1 MRNKLKNSRNQ
12 GIVEIYNATK
22 GKNTYD
28 QYKYTREEIND
39 IRNGVA
45 IDTSTFTTQA
55 LVIKAI
61 SGYADKKRTTAW
73 HKALSTLPTN
83 IYSFVI
89 RYLNNT
95 LANNIMGKWGLKNF
109 AKCDICDGNQTLGHV
124 VGGCKTA
131 IEEKWYNWRHDSILA
146 VLLNFIK
153 TSKNIKIHCRIEGY
167 MNPSVIIGE
176 ENRCD
181 MIVTQNELTIFV
193 LELTVGF
200 TIKVDLNTKQKAN
213 KYREMLK
220 SLENKFEKVD
230 FVNLSMGA
238 LGIAGIHSSLTN
250 MLKALGFQQQEKA
263 YLIKKIM
270 CCCIRGTYYVF
281 CMRNKA

>member
-22 GKNTYD
+22 GKNITYD
-28 QYKYTREEIND
+28 QYKYTREAIND

-45 IDTSTFTTQA
+45 IDTSTFATQA

-61 SGYADKKRTTAW
+61 SGYADEKHTTTW

-95 LANNIMGKWGLKNF
+95 LANNTMGKWGLKNF

-131 IEEKWYNWRHDSILA
+131 LEEKRYN
-146 VLLNFIK
+146 
-153 TSKNIKIHCRIEGY
+153 
-167 MNPSVIIGE
+167 
-176 ENRCD
+176 
-181 MIVTQNELTIFV
+181 
-193 LELTVGF
+193 
-200 TIKVDLNTKQKAN
+200 
-213 KYREMLK
+213 
-220 SLENKFEKVD
+220 
-230 FVNLSMGA
+230 
-238 LGIAGIHSSLTN
+238 
-250 MLKALGFQQQEKA
+250 
-263 YLIKKIM
+263 
-270 CCCIRGTYYVF
+270 
-281 CMRNKA
+281 